1 MKASVQSLKL
11 LCRESEEL
19 IEFGSRV
26 SFFHGRMSSGKST
39 VVEMVNFCLGG
50 KLVKTPAVSSEVI
63 KVQLSVCFASQTVLF
78 ERGISSNS
86 VDVSWQDGEELF
98 LETLPLAAGE
108 QPIIGDEIFNLS
120 DFILTQLG
128 ISPIKVRKRK
138 KDENSELHRLS
149 FRDFFKFCYLDQPH
163 LDSSLFRLESPIT
176 GEKSKDVMKFVL
188 GFQSDQLLS
197 LQQDLQEKRQLQR
210 SLREA
215 AKQISTFLDKYGFA
229 SETQIDQR
237 VQRVNT
243 QADMLEAEREEQE
256 ASDTTAFLSDELRAR
271 ARTLEAQHDEKS
283 KAIVEIQARIDE
295 QTSLR
300 AELIALKMKAARA
313 TSASS
318 LLEGAGFAA
327 CPSCGTEVGTPTD
340 PHHCALCKSDISG
353 SEPNK
358 IQSAVIEQDLT
369 DRIEDLKLSLR
380 RLDGSLRV
388 QKRALMEIQEMRS
401 AVALQISDARES
413 IESEYL
419 QRARKIESE
428 LGKLNER
435 RRFLMKVRAM
445 PAEIEER
452 QSQADRLNADISR
465 IQRLIEKEEEK
476 FERGRENVAALERN
490 FLAIL
495 RAIHFPEI
503 AEGDR
508 VQVNTRT
515 WLPYIYAKDR
525 PSDPWT
531 FEDAGSGGK
540 TVLFKI
546 CYALAIHKTAA
557 EQGLFLPRW
566 FIVDSTMKNITPD
579 INPDVFKHFYDE
591 LYRLLNDELKDWQ
604 CIIVDQ
610 TFSPFK
616 GFEDGTFARKMVI
629 GDAENPPLIGYYTGH

>member
-1 MKASVQSLKL
+1 MKASLQSLKL

-39 VVEMVNFCLGG
+39 IVEMVNFCLGG
-50 KLVKTPAVSSEVI
+50 KLVKTPAVSAEVV
-63 KVQLSVCFASQTVLF
+63 KAQLSVSFASQTILF
-78 ERGISSNS
+78 ERGVSSNS

-98 LETLPLAAGE
+98 YETLPLSASE
-108 QPIIGDEIFNLS
+108 QPIIGDEVFNLS
-120 DFILTQLG
+120 DFILTKLG

-149 FRDFFKFCYLDQPH
+149 FRDFYKFCYLDQLH

-176 GEKSKDVMKFVL
+176 GEKSKDVLKFVL
-188 GFQSDQLLS
+188 GFQSDHLLS

-215 AKQISTFLDKYGFA
+215 AKQISTFLEKYGFA

-243 QADMLEAEREEQE
+243 QANALEAERDEQ
-256 ASDTTAFLSDELRAR
+256 DTKDTKAFLTDDLRAQ
-271 ARTLEAQHDEKS
+271 ARTLEDQHNEKS

-300 AELIALKMKAARA
+300 AELIALKIKAARA

-318 LLEGAGFAA
+318 LLEGAGFTA
-327 CPSCGTEVGTPTD
+327 CPSCGTEIDTPSD
-340 PHHCALCKSDISG
+340 PNQCALCKSDISA
-353 SEPNK
+353 SEPNN

-380 RLDGSLRV
+380 RLDGSLKIQERTL
-388 QKRALMEIQEMRS
+388 REIQEKRS
-401 AVALQISDARES
+401 AVALQISDVRES

-419 QRARKIESE
+419 QRARKIEAE

-452 QSQADRLNADISR
+452 QNQADSLNADISK
-465 IQRLIEKEEEK
+465 IQRLIEKEVEK
-476 FERGRENVAALERN
+476 FERGRENVAVLERN

-503 AEGDR
+503 TEGDS
-508 VQVNTRT
+508 
-515 WLPYIYAKDR
+515 WMPYIYAKDR

-557 EQGLFLPRW
+557 EQNLFLPKW

-579 INPDVFKHFYDE
+579 INPDVFIHFYDE
-591 LYRLLNDELKDWQ
+591 LYRLLNNELKDWQ

-616 GFEDGTFARKMVI
+616 GFEHGTFARKMII
-629 GDAENPPLIGYYTGH
+629 GDSDNPPLIGYYTGH